1 MRGGLQVPC
10 TVVVRETTGG
20 GGDSKFGL
28 REVGRTP
35 LTATYEGREKRM
47 AWQHTWHISALA
59 AEDPGFAQQWLSPNR
74 N

>member
-10 TVVVRETTGG
+10 TVVVRETAGG

-35 LTATYEGREKRM
+35 LTATYEGRGKNGM
-47 AWQHTWHISALA
+47 AAYLA
-59 AEDPGFAQQWLSPNR
+59 YLCSGGGRSRIYPTMAFPE
-74 N
+74 